1 MRGGVNVTVLNSLVP
16 ACGDVLIA
24 PFGMDRSVWAII
36 ILVLFAAVIT
46 AAVILAV
53 KAIKYLRRGKRK

>member
-1 MRGGVNVTVLNSLVP
+1 MREGVNVTIMNSLFP